1 MNLALAPLQLE
12 PPVAT
17 FLARHGHAR
26 ASIAVLPGDASARR
40 YLRLEGAGLL
50 LMEDRTDPVGF
61 AAFLRIARHL
71 NTLGLSAPR
80 VIGADPAVGLAL
92 IEDFGLTTYSAQLA
106 RGVDEEK
113 LYRLATDALLHL
125 HGHSLAADVTAPEYD
140 LATLLDELSIF
151 SQWFLG
157 ALRPDEDVAGFDQ
170 EFRTLWAKALE
181 PLKNAPQT
189 LVLRDFHVDNL
200 MELEGRGGIQR
211 CGLLDFQDAVLGPAE
226 YDLVSLLQDARRD
239 LSDGLEAKMLA
250 HYIERAPE
258 HAGGADTIAH
268 RYHLLGA
275 QRHTRIAGVFMRLAK
290 RDGKPGYLTFMP
302 RVLRQMQAAFAAA
315 QLHEIKELID
325 KTIPEWRDAG
335 AAIAKHT

>member
-26 ASIAVLPGDASARR
+26 ANSAALPGDASARR

-71 NTLGLSAPR
+71 NALGLSAPR

-113 LYRLATDALLHL
+113 LYRLAMDALLHL
-125 HGHSLAADVTAPEYD
+125 HGHALAADVTAPAYD
-140 LATLLDELSIF
+140 LPTLLDELSIF
-151 SQWFLG
+151 SEWFLK
-157 ALRPDEDVAGFDQ
+157 ALKPGEDISGFEQ

-200 MELEGRGGIQR
+200 MELEERSGVQR

-239 LSDGLEAKMLA
+239 LSGGLEAKMLA

-258 HAGGADTIAH
+258 NAGGADAITH

-275 QRHTRIAGVFMRLAK
+275 QRHTRIAGVFLRLAK
-290 RDGKPGYLTFMP
+290 RDGKPGYLTFMS

-315 QLHEIKELID
+315 QLHEIAEFID
-325 KTIPEWRDAG
+325 RTIPEWRDAG